1 MLRKLKFCLV
11 LVLACGLQKEVVA
24 SEILT
29 VCDYSG
35 CEKITFQDG
44 ELDPISSFDTSEIW
58 GLVKDITKVLNV
70 PANYKLISSLRVG
83 NAAATTRGGERLILY
98 NPQWISQFNNN
109 RDKKWQYYGL
119 MAHEIG
125 HHLFDHNGSI
135 PSNELEADELA
146 GETLFML
153 GASLQQAQ
161 SLWRASGGVGSATHP
176 PQDMRLGAVER
187 GWNKATANSSAIQ
200 NTANSSSASSQIA
213 KRTNSNS
220 YGELFSKRGNCGR
233 KTTSGVKTRVCV
245 SSYIKDGGEML
256 DARQLFDGDYQTAW
270 LGENAYYD
278 DFDFL
283 TFEFDDPVDIEGIQL
298 YLGRP
303 DDTWY
308 SIPAEIDLVGSNG
321 ITTTLAF
328 ANRTGERKI
337 DLSSIQFDNLEWLQ
351 VIVTK
356 QFRGEKYDLMAISE
370 LRLN

>member
-1 MLRKLKFCLV
+1 M
-11 LVLACGLQKEVVA
+11 LVLAFGLQKEVVA

-176 PQDMRLGAVER
+176 
-187 GWNKATANSSAIQ
+187 
-200 NTANSSSASSQIA
+200 
-213 KRTNSNS
+213 
-220 YGELFSKRGNCGR
+220 
-233 KTTSGVKTRVCV
+233 
-245 SSYIKDGGEML
+245 
-256 DARQLFDGDYQTAW
+256 
-270 LGENAYYD
+270 
-278 DFDFL
+278 
-283 TFEFDDPVDIEGIQL
+283 
-298 YLGRP
+298 
-303 DDTWY
+303 
-308 SIPAEIDLVGSNG
+308 DL
-321 ITTTLAF
+321 LP
-328 ANRTGERKI
+328 
-337 DLSSIQFDNLEWLQ
+337 
-351 VIVTK
+351 
-356 QFRGEKYDLMAISE
+356 
-370 LRLN
+370 